1 MYQYWG
7 FGLYIQ
13 SELEFPELLPA
24 SPINADVTIR
34 LGSIPEVLR
43 SDLVSAEQFEYAISD
58 NEYFFHIKGVCG
70 YYVTNGRE
78 IIVCPSAGADNR
90 SVRIYLLGSVMAA
103 LLLQR
108 DMFPLHVSAIL
119 KNEELILF
127 TGESGAG
134 KSTTLAQLALKGYRV
149 FTDDICVL
157 KPEIDETGNPA
168 IAAYASYPM
177 IKLWKDS
184 AIRLNHDTFNN
195 EGFNV
200 RPGMDKYGHF
210 FFDDFET
217 KPYPINKIFVLTK
230 SELPNN
236 QQVERLTGLRA
247 FKEME
252 ITIYRKH
259 QVHNKHLLSLYF
271 KLINQ
276 LINQCEIYRINMQ
289 SGYQN
294 NTELKPFPE
303 EFL

>member
-1 MYQYWG
+1 
-7 FGLYIQ
+7 
-13 SELEFPELLPA
+13 
-24 SPINADVTIR
+24 
-34 LGSIPEVLR
+34 
-43 SDLVSAEQFEYAISD
+43 
-58 NEYFFHIKGVCG
+58 
-70 YYVTNGRE
+70 
-78 IIVCPSAGADNR
+78 
-90 SVRIYLLGSVMAA
+90 
-103 LLLQR
+103 
-108 DMFPLHVSAIL
+108 
-119 KNEELILF
+119 
-127 TGESGAG
+127 
-134 KSTTLAQLALKGYRV
+134 
-149 FTDDICVL
+149 
-157 KPEIDETGNPA
+157 
-168 IAAYASYPM
+168 
-177 IKLWKDS
+177 
-184 AIRLNHDTFNN
+184 
-195 EGFNV
+195 
-200 RPGMDKYGHF
+200 MDKYGHF